1 MNKIPRPIKLTLAV
15 ISVFGLITLAGLLSS
30 CSSATTPPTPQSPP
44 TAFDSNIFIVTT
56 NVIFRTNTV
65 IQTNVSFIPVF
76 ITNILTGAT
85 VVVTNSATN
94 FVPVTVII
102 PQTNYVYT
110 PNSTSTAT
118 ANTVG
123 TTLSAFGVPFGSLVG
138 TALLG
143 VLSLFASFKSRQ
155 ATTAGTIAGNATQII
170 QVARNIISTLPNGAA
185 ISSQFDSWL
194 IQHQQDANIANEV
207 ASVVDTYVDP
217 QDGALTGVAQKL
229 LAQATAPLPT
239 AVVPAT
245 MPVITT
251 PKA

>member
-1 MNKIPRPIKLTLAV
+1 MNKIPRPIKLTLAF
-15 ISVFGLITLAGLLSS
+15 ISLCGLIALTGLLSG
-30 CSSATTPPTPQSPP
+30 CSSATTPQSPP
-44 TAFDSNIFIVTT
+44 TAFDSNIFNVTT
-56 NVIFRTNTV
+56 NVIFRTNTL
-65 IQTNVSFIPVF
+65 IQTNVSFVPVF
-76 ITNILTGAT
+76 ITNTLTGAT

-102 PQTNYVYT
+102 PQTNYVYA

-138 TALLG
+138 TALMG
-143 VLSLFASFKSRQ
+143 VLGLFASFKSRQ

-170 QVARNIISTLPNGAA
+170 QVARNIISTLPNGPA
-185 ISSQFDSWL
+185 ISSQFDTWL

-217 QDGALTGVAQKL
+217 QDGALIGVAQKL
-229 LAQATAPLPT
+229 LAQATAPLP
-239 AVVPAT
+239 AAIAPAT

-251 PKA
+251 PK